1 MESGANLFL
10 QKHNHQHN
18 PLWGYFIAGP
28 QNEDREQPDKEPA
41 S

>member
-10 QKHNHQHN
+10 QKHN
-18 PLWGYFIAGP
+18 PPWGYFIAGP